1 MKKNDIVRTEITGM
15 TAEGN
20 GVGRAEGMA
29 VFIPSAAVGDV
40 IMCRIVKV
48 LKSYAFG
55 IIEEMIESSPDRIEP
70 DCPVYAKCGGCCFR
84 HISYDAEKKIK
95 ENVVRDAFLRLGG
108 FSPESFEFLPF
119 EGYENSVGCRNKAMY
134 PVGEKDGKIV
144 CGFYAARSH
153 RIVPYTEC
161 LLQPKIFS
169 DIVREVIKY
178 AVEKKIPAYN
188 EETHKGILR
197 HIYLRKGYHSGEIML
212 CPVVT
217 KKVKLD
223 GFEERFT
230 KLFPEIKSVYLN
242 INADKTNVILGR
254 KNILVY
260 GSETISDTMCGNK
273 ITLSPHSFYQV
284 NTDQA
289 ERLYGFAKE
298 LAAGGGKGLLLDL
311 YCGAGTIGLSMAD
324 RFDKLIGVEV
334 VPQAVENAA
343 ENAEK
348 SGVKNAEFICGDAGT
363 ISEKLSA
370 DGLKP
375 DVIVVDPPRKGCDEK
390 TLSSCIKMSPERIVM
405 ISCNPATA
413 ARDCAYLTDN
423 GYRLV
428 SVRGVDMFP
437 RTGHVECV
445 ALLSKL
451 KSDQHIEVELKT
463 DELDLTSAESKATYD
478 EIKAYV
484 KEHTG
489 LTVSSLNIA
498 QVKQKCGIIERE
510 NYNKA
515 KTKDSRQPKCTKEKE
530 EAIVEALRYFKMVK

>member
-108 FSPESFEFLPF
+108 FSPESFEFQPF

-134 PVGEKDGKIV
+134 PVGEKDGRIV

-178 AVEKKIPAYN
+178 AGEKKIPAYN

-284 NTDQA
+284 NTNQA

-298 LAAGGGKGLLLDL
+298 LAVGGGKGLLLDL

-437 RTGHVECV
+437 RTGHVECI

-484 KEHTG
+484 KEHSG

-498 QVKQKCGIIERE
+498 QVKQKYGIIERE

-515 KTKDSRQPKCTKEKE
+515 KTENSRQPKCTKEKE
-530 EAIVEALRYFKMVK
+530 EAIVEALKYFMMIK

>member
-1 MKKNDIVRTEITGM
+1 MKKNDIVRIGITGM
-15 TAEGN
+15 TADGN

-55 IIEEMIESSPDRIEP
+55 IIDEIVESSPDRIEP

-84 HISYDAEKKIK
+84 HISYEAEKKIK

-108 FSPESFEFLPF
+108 FSPESFDLLPF
-119 EGYENSVGCRNKAMY
+119 EGYEDPVGCRNKAMY
-134 PVGEKDGKIV
+134 PVGEKDGRTV

-178 AVEKKIPAYN
+178 AGEKKIPAYN
-188 EETHKGILR
+188 EGSHKGILR

-212 CPVVT
+212 CLVVT

-254 KNILVY
+254 KNVLVY

-298 LAAGGGKGLLLDL
+298 LAVGGGNGLLLDL

-324 RFDKLIGVEV
+324 RFDRLIGVEV
-334 VPQAVENAA
+334 IPQAVENAA

-363 ISEKLSA
+363 ISEKLSS
-370 DGLKP
+370 DGVRP

-390 TLSSCIKMSPERIVM
+390 TLSSCVRMSPERIVM

-437 RTGHVECV
+437 RTGHVETV
-445 ALLSKL
+445 VLMSK
-451 KSDQHIEVELKT
+451 K
-463 DELDLTSAESKATYD
+463 
-478 EIKAYV
+478 
-484 KEHTG
+484 
-489 LTVSSLNIA
+489 
-498 QVKQKCGIIERE
+498 
-510 NYNKA
+510 
-515 KTKDSRQPKCTKEKE
+515 
-530 EAIVEALRYFKMVK
+530 

>member
-29 VFIPSAAVGDV
+29 VFIPSAAVGDG

-108 FSPESFEFLPF
+108 FSPESFEFQPF

-134 PVGEKDGKIV
+134 PVGEKDGNIV

-298 LAAGGGKGLLLDL
+298 LAVGGGNGLLLDL

-445 ALLSKL
+445 ILLK
-451 KSDQHIEVELKT
+451 
-463 DELDLTSAESKATYD
+463 
-478 EIKAYV
+478 
-484 KEHTG
+484 
-489 LTVSSLNIA
+489 
-498 QVKQKCGIIERE
+498 KQ
-510 NYNKA
+510 
-515 KTKDSRQPKCTKEKE
+515 
-530 EAIVEALRYFKMVK
+530 